1 MELVWGIILYVACL
15 FALFSISHKRVFNV
29 EEGFRIDQVVP
40 ALASDFIC
48 SKLKSQIDYSKGVL
62 AGCIETDAVSS
73 AAQMVNALILLNDSF
88 KAHKC
93 DQYA

>member
-1 MELVWGIILYVACL
+1 MGSAWALILYAVCI
-15 FALFSISHKRVFNV
+15 FALFSISHKRVFNL
-29 EEGFRIDQVVP
+29 EEGFRLDQVVP
-40 ALASDFIC
+40 SLASDFIC

-62 AGCIETDAVSS
+62 AGCIEADAVSS
-73 AAQMVNALILLNDSF
+73 AAQLANALILLNDSF